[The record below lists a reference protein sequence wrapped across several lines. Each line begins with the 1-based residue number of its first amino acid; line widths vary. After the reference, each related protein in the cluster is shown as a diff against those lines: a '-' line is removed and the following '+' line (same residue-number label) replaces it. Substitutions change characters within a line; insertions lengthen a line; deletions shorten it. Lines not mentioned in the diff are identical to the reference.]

1 MSNKIQNFGKK
12 GIGKDLSLN
21 KKLSNGKI
29 YRYTS
34 QVNNF
39 SLEISFDNLVEYS
52 KRDILSALKEAFES
66 NK

>member
-1 MSNKIQNFGKK
+1 MTS
-12 GIGKDLSLN
+12 KDLPLN

-29 YRYTS
+29 YHYTS
-34 QVNNF
+34 SVNNF
-39 SLEISFDNLVEYS
+39 SLEIRFDSLVEYS